1 MRRVL
6 RRLKQDDLVWLTDT
20 GAILKAAGLD

>member
-6 RRLKQDDLVWLTDT
+6 ERLKKVDEVWLTDT
-20 GAILKAAGLD
+20 GAIMKEIQ

>member
-6 RRLKQDDLVWLTDT
+6 ERLKKVDEVWLTDT
-20 GAILKAAGLD
+20 GAVMKEIQ